1 MVRWIAAVGI
11 ALLAGGC
18 AGHATTTD
26 GRATVTRVVDGDTI
40 VVRIG
45 GRDENVRVLGIDSPE
60 THKPDT
66 PVECYGPEASDR
78 MAALLPAG
86 TVVRL
91 VRDVD
96 ARDRYGRLLAYVYRD
111 SDGLFI
117 DVTMVS
123 DGIRRHA
130 VDPAERGPSPSE
142 LEAAAASAQTAR
154 RGLWQAC
161 GGNRRAERRIAC
173 PA

>member
-1 MVRWIAAVGI
+1 MLRTCGVVYV
-11 ALLAGGC
+11 ALLLCGC
-18 AGHATTTD
+18 AHQHAPVAD
-26 GRATVTRVVDGDTI
+26 GRATVVRVIDGDTI
-40 VVRIG
+40 VVHLG
-45 GRDENVRVLGIDSPE
+45 GGAETVRVLGIDTPE

-78 MAALLPAG
+78 MTALLPRG

-91 VRDVD
+91 VRDVE

-117 DVTMVS
+117 DLRMVQE
-123 DGIRRHA
+123 GYAGTLIIAPNLAHRA
-130 VDPAERGPSPSE
+130 E
-142 LEAAAASAQTAR
+142 LEAAVAAAQQAK

-161 GGNRRAERRIAC
+161 GGNHVARAG
-173 PA
+173 

>member
-1 MVRWIAAVGI
+1 MVHWIPVACI
-11 ALLAGGC
+11 ALLMCGC
-18 AGHATTTD
+18 ASHSATATD
-26 GRATVTRVVDGDTI
+26 GRATVVRVIDGDTI
-40 VVRIG
+40 VVHIG
-45 GRDENVRVLGIDSPE
+45 GHDENVRILGIDTPE

-78 MAALLPAG
+78 MAALLPQG
-86 TVVRL
+86 TTVRL
-91 VRDVD
+91 VRDVE

-123 DGIRRHA
+123 EGYAGTLAIPPNLAH
-130 VDPAERGPSPSE
+130 RGE
-142 LEAAAASAQTAR
+142 FDAAATAAQTAR

-161 GGNRRAERRIAC
+161 GGNHV
-173 PA
+173 PGGG

>member
-1 MVRWIAAVGI
+1 MLRTMAVACI
-11 ALLAGGC
+11 VLLASGC
-18 AGHATTTD
+18 AQHAATATD
-26 GRATVTRVVDGDTI
+26 GRATVVRVIDGDTI

-45 GRDENVRVLGIDSPE
+45 GREENVRLLGIDTPE

-66 PVECYGPEASDR
+66 PVECYGPEAADR
-78 MAALLPAG
+78 MAALLPDG

-117 DVTMVS
+117 DLMMVS
-123 DGIRRHA
+123 EGFAGTLAIPPNLAH
-130 VDPAERGPSPSE
+130 RGE
-142 LEAAAASAQTAR
+142 LDAAAAAAQTAK

-161 GGNRRAERRIAC
+161 GSIHVRTGG
-173 PA
+173 